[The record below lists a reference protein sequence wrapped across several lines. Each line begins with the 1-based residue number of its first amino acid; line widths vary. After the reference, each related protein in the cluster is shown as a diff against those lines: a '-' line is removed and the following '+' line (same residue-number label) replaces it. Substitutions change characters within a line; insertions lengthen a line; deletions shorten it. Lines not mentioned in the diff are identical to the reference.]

1 MNIIAIPGFQFLKP
15 CLGYVNE
22 EVDSMPS
29 FINSVKIKWSQSVTE
44 DEYCMIPLEEVSD
57 TQTHRSRE

>member
-1 MNIIAIPGFQFLKP
+1 MTCLPCEQNHTFKTVNSDMNIIAIPGFQFLKP

-29 FINSVKIKWSQSVTE
+29 FINSVKIK
-44 DEYCMIPLEEVSD
+44 
-57 TQTHRSRE
+57 